1 MSEFIV
7 SSQFASPAVTRLK
20 PVTPVDVIPKR
31 RNIRAGMLDSTAPG
45 EDGNYWKYAVNSHAD
60 EIANSGERQKAR
72 ARCRYQYLNDGYC
85 RNIVRSFSMSVIG
98 DGAWLQLY
106 DDNKEI
112 NQSVENKF
120 AQWCY
125 ETKIAEKLDLAIKS
139 LMFDGES
146 FLRFVYD
153 ITIDCG
159 LNVAIIDSERVGS
172 GWMGYDD
179 QQTLDGIRY
188 NKYGHPAE
196 YYIFEHVP
204 NPNYNRKYIP
214 EKVPAF
220 EVIHF
225 YIPDLPEQHRG
236 LPLLLS
242 VLKDFSAL
250 RRYRVAV
257 IEAAETAA
265 SASIVIKTQRLPD
278 TDEPEN
284 MEAFDQVILPRRG
297 GLSLPRGWDAQQL
310 KPEQPAASHSDFM
323 NVVLT
328 GIGAGTGQPRNVVT
342 NDSSNYNFSS
352 AKLDHQL
359 YYRYI
364 KTVQLRIKHLYD
376 RIFEMWVRANCD
388 NADIALLYEKAG
400 RDEKKIKRDWFFT
413 ELEEIDPKT
422 EIDAMEKKIGLGLT
436 TRSEYYA
443 RKGQDPETQM
453 ERWINEQKRLS
464 NQEPVP
470 EKETVEKIETEKPT
484 EKPEQK
490 TEPQPK
496 GSADDPENIQATAMN
511 GAQVTSAVDIVTKV
525 ATGELPAESAVVML
539 VNFFQLN
546 DSVARAM
553 IEPAKQL
560 YETKK
565 QTVTQVNNNEQNIT
579 TSEGQAVNN

>member
-1 MSEFIV
+1 MSEVIV
-7 SSQFASPAVTRLK
+7 SSQYSQPVVTELK
-20 PVTPVDVIPKR
+20 PVTPVEITPRAKTL
-31 RNIRAGMLDSTAPG
+31 RAGMLDSTAAG
-45 EDGNYWKYAVNSHAD
+45 EDSNYWRYAVNSHAD
-60 EIANSGERQKAR
+60 EIANPGERKKAR

-85 RNIVRSFSMSVIG
+85 RNIVRSFSVSVIG

-106 DDNKEI
+106 DSNKEI

-120 AQWCY
+120 AKWCY
-125 ETKIAEKLDLAIKS
+125 ETKITEKLDLAIKA

-146 FLRFVYD
+146 FLRFVHD
-153 ITIDCG
+153 ITIDCE
-159 LNVAIIDSERVGS
+159 LNVAVIDSERVGS

-179 QQTLDGIRY
+179 QNTLDGIRY
-188 NKYGHPAE
+188 NKYGHPVE

-204 NPNYNRKYIP
+204 NPNYNRQYIP

-220 EVIHF
+220 QIIHF

-257 IEAAETAA
+257 IEAAEMAA
-265 SASIVIKTQRLPD
+265 SASIIIKTQRLPD
-278 TDEPEN
+278 DEVPDDLEPLD
-284 MEAFDQVILPRRG
+284 MITLPRRG
-297 GLSLPRGWDAQQL
+297 GLTMPKGWEGQQL
-310 KPEQPAASHSDFM
+310 KPEQPAANHGDFM
-323 NVVLT
+323 NAVLT

-376 RIFEMWVRANCD
+376 RIFEMWVRANIYD
-388 NADIALLYEKAG
+388 ADVALLYEKAG
-400 RDEKKIKRDWFFT
+400 SNEKKIKRDWFFT
-413 ELEEIDPKT
+413 ELEEIDPNN
-422 EIDAMEKKIGLGLT
+422 EADAAIKKVNAGFMTLA
-436 TRSEYYA
+436 EYYA
-443 RKGQDPETQM
+443 RKGQDPETQIARWLD
-453 ERWINEQKRLS
+453 ERKRLS
-464 NQEPVP
+464 IQEPVP
-470 EKETVEKIETEKPT
+470 EKETIEKIETTKEP
-484 EKPEQK
+484 EKPEQ
-490 TEPQPK
+490 EPQPSPQGK
-496 GSADDPENIQATAMN
+496 PDDTESIQATAMN

-539 VNFFQLN
+539 INFFQLK
-546 DSVARAM
+546 DTDARSM

-560 YETKK
+560 YETKQ
-565 QTVTQVNNNEQNIT
+565 QTVTQVDNNVIQETNT
-579 TSEGQAVNN
+579 GEGQDT